1 MAHRRAERCAN
12 ALAALAALVAAGLS
26 ACSPGADTTAVQPLP
41 PRVRPLAT
49 AGAPAPAPLPRTQP
63 FSTAAGL
70 TPLAS
75 PQQLLGSLAIG
86 RLDPFAPLP
95 PAGSRAPVG
104 TIQAALPAD
113 FRLLGLI
120 SGGRSAQAMVQ
131 IGARSGALCPGLRG
145 RCPGPDPLLLPPG
158 WVVERIAAGQGV
170 LVLRQGV
177 QRQLL
182 SLGPGS

>member
-1 MAHRRAERCAN
+1 MAPRPAERCAG
-12 ALAALAALVAAGLS
+12 ALAALLAAGLS
-26 ACSPGADTTAVQPLP
+26 ACSPGADTTAIQPLP
-41 PRVRPLAT
+41 PLAP
-49 AGAPAPAPLPRTQP
+49 AGAPAPAPLPPTQP
-63 FSTAAGL
+63 FSTPAGL

-104 TIQAALPAD
+104 TTQAALPAD